1 MTGGRGW
8 RPTWRGRQAGPGDSP
23 RPVSLQWFFTR
34 LFWACLAPL
43 VLLAAG
49 LAWERV
55 HAVHARHGAQAEQLA
70 AALVSRVDAVLAAR
84 MAWLHLLAASP
95 ALDDPAQ
102 WQGARP
108 LLLAA
113 RRATGED
120 VVLADVSLQPRIDTA
135 RPADAAPPPLR
146 GAVLRATAARA
157 VANGQPLVG
166 DLEPTTSADPAW
178 VPTVVPVL
186 RAGQPPRLLLVLT
199 EASEMQRRLA
209 LHELPE
215 GWAVSLHDAAGARIA
230 HHGWVAGPGDTTAA
244 EGGLVHSHPSAL
256 TGHRVTVSVSP
267 QVVRAPVLAAALALA
282 GAVLS
287 ASLLG
292 LVGAHL
298 ASRRMGRLLAQ
309 LVQPVGAHMPTPGIA
324 EIEAIRRAL
333 ADAEHRRAEGSNT
346 LLASEARFRQ
356 LFHQAPLPQVLVD
369 EAGRVVDLNHQFTS
383 AFGYTLADLATLEDW
398 SRKAYPDPAYRAT
411 VVARR
416 SQAQQQARG
425 GDVVNAGEYRLHC
438 KSGVDRQ
445 VEVKL
450 VMIGDQ
456 MLTSWLD
463 VTAQRAAEDR
473 SRQAQAAAAED
484 QRRARLA
491 SLNLIEDAL
500 AARQRLEAA
509 NAALQDLSQAIEQS
523 AQAVVITDAGGRI
536 EYVNEAFVHQTGRA
550 RADAIGQP
558 VRVLKSGHTPA
569 ATDLA
574 LKAALARGETWR
586 GEFLNRRRDGRL
598 AVDAA
603 VITPLRN
610 REGGAVTRY
619 LALLED
625 VTEQRR
631 QGEELARHRH
641 HLEELVASRTA
652 ELEAARA
659 AAEAAN
665 LAKSAFL
672 ANMSHEIRT
681 PLNAV
686 IGLTHLQRME
696 PLSTH
701 QRGRLDKIDAAA
713 QHLLSIIS
721 DILDLSK
728 IEAGQ
733 MQLELVDFELTPLL
747 EGVRAMVAGSVA
759 AKGLVLRVEVDAMPL
774 WLRGDPTRLRQA
786 LLNFAGNAVKFTLQ
800 GQVTLRVRLL
810 ASGPGGVQLRFEVQ
824 DTGIGIA
831 EDHLPL
837 LFQPFAQA
845 DASTTRRFGGTG
857 LGLAITRRL
866 VELMGGTVGAVSQ
879 PGQGST
885 FWFTAA
891 LGLGQ
896 GRIPTHSRP
905 GDDDP
910 CTLLQRRHGGALV
923 LVVEDNPVNRE
934 VAEALLHAAGLQ
946 VDSAGDGREAVA
958 RVHARAYDLVLMD
971 MQLPEMD
978 GLEATRVIR
987 RDAALA
993 GLPILAMTANA
1004 FAEDRQACL
1013 AAGMSDFVAKPVNPP
1028 DLYAAMLRCLD
1039 STSQAHA
1046 APTQPTARVLPVATV
1061 PPSAPLTQPSLAAA
1075 DPLAALSTLL
1085 GPGVPATLA
1094 RLRGDMPRYM
1104 RLLRQFI
1111 DQQRHDPQRI
1121 VALVQLGESAEALR
1135 LAHDLK
1141 GASATLGAMQLSV
1154 LATAVLQGLRPEASA
1169 ADTDAV
1175 PASAQALAA
1184 EMQRLADGVSRLHAT
1199 ALAIG

>member
-1 MTGGRGW
+1 MTDTGGW
-8 RPTWRGRQAGPGDSP
+8 RQVSGGCGAEPADDP

-34 LFWACLAPL
+34 LFWLCLAPL

-49 LAWERV
+49 LAWEQV
-55 HAVHARHGAQAEQLA
+55 HTVRARQTAQAEQLA
-70 AALVSRVDAVLAAR
+70 AALVARVDAVLAAR
-84 MAWLHLLAASP
+84 MAGLHLLAASP

-102 WQGARP
+102 WQAARP

-113 RRATGED
+113 RRATGDD
-120 VVLADVSLQPRIDTA
+120 VVLTDANLQPRIDTA
-135 RPADAAPPPLR
+135 RPADAVLPPLHS
-146 GAVLRATAARA
+146 AALRAAADRA
-157 VANGQPLVG
+157 IANGQPQVG
-166 DLEPTTSADPAW
+166 DLAPATSTTAAL

-186 RAGQPPRLLLVLT
+186 RAGQAPRLLLVLT
-199 EASEMQRRLA
+199 EASEVQRRLA
-209 LHELPE
+209 LHDLPP
-215 GWAVSLHDAAGARIA
+215 GWALSLDDATGARIA
-230 HHGWVAGPGDTTAA
+230 HHGWMAGPDDSAAA
-244 EGGLVHSHPSAL
+244 EGSLVHSQQLSV
-256 TGHRVTVSVSP
+256 TGHRVTVSASP

-298 ASRRMGRLLAQ
+298 ASRRMGRLLAR
-309 LVQPVGAHMPTPGIA
+309 LVEPDSAPSPAAGIA
-324 EIEAIRRAL
+324 EIEAIRQAL
-333 ADAEHRRAEGSNT
+333 ADAANRRAEAGAT
-346 LLASEARFRQ
+346 LLAGEARFRQ
-356 LFHQAPLPQVLVD
+356 LFHLAPLPQVLVD
-369 EAGRVVDLNHQFTS
+369 EAGRVVDLNQQFTS
-383 AFGYTLADLATLEDW
+383 AFGYTLVDLATLEDW

-425 GDVVNAGEYRLHC
+425 GDVVDAGQYRLRC
-438 KSGVDRQ
+438 KNGADRL

-473 SRQAQAAAAED
+473 SRQAQAEAAED

-536 EYVNEAFVHQTGRA
+536 EYVNEAFVRQTGHA
-550 RADAIGQP
+550 RADAVGQP
-558 VRVLKSGHTPA
+558 VRMLKSGHTPA
-569 ATDLA
+569 ATDIT

-586 GEFLNRRRDGRL
+586 GEFINRRRDGRL

-603 VITPLRN
+603 VITPLRG

-641 HLEELVASRTA
+641 RLEELVASRTA
-652 ELEAARA
+652 ELESARA

-686 IGLTHLQRME
+686 IGLTHLQRLE
-696 PLSTH
+696 PLSPS

-733 MQLELVDFELTPLL
+733 MQLELVDFELAPLL
-747 EGVRAMVAGSVA
+747 DGVRAMVASTAA
-759 AKGLVLRVEVDAMPL
+759 AKGLALRVDIDAMPL

-786 LLNFAGNAVKFTLQ
+786 LLNFAGNAVKFTQQ

-810 ASGPGGVQLRFEVQ
+810 GSGPDGVQLRFEVQ
-824 DTGIGIA
+824 DSGIGIA
-831 EDHLPL
+831 ESHLPL

-866 VELMGGTVGAVSQ
+866 VDLMGGTVGASSQ

-885 FWFTAA
+885 FWFTATLA
-891 LGLGQ
+891 LAQ
-896 GRIPTHSRP
+896 GRHATVSRHS
-905 GDDDP
+905 DDDAFA
-910 CTLLQRRHGGALV
+910 LLQQRHAGALV

-934 VAEALLHAAGLQ
+934 VAEALLQAASLQ
-946 VDSAGDGREAVA
+946 VDSAENGREAVD
-958 RVHARAYDLVLMD
+958 RVHARRYDLVLMD

-978 GLEATRVIR
+978 GLEATRAIR

-1028 DLYAAMLRCLD
+1028 DLYEALLRCLD
-1039 STSQAHA
+1039 IAPRNPAAA
-1046 APTQPTARVLPVATV
+1046 APPAAATAPAPAASPMDLPH
-1061 PPSAPLTQPSLAAA
+1061 PAA
-1075 DPLAALSTLL
+1075 DPLAALSALL

-1094 RLRGDMPRYM
+1094 RLRGDMPRYQ

-1111 DQQRHDPQRI
+1111 DQQRQDPERI
-1121 VALVQLGESAEALR
+1121 LALVRLGEPDEALR

-1141 GASATLGAMQLSV
+1141 GASATLGAMQLSA
-1154 LATAVLQGLRPEASA
+1154 LAAAVLQGLRPQASP
-1169 ADTDAV
+1169 ADTAAV
-1175 PASAQALAA
+1175 PAQAQALVA
-1184 EMQRLADGVSRLHAT
+1184 EMQRLADGLEHLQAAASPL
-1199 ALAIG
+1199 G